1 VFILK
6 RNIKLTIEYDGTN
19 YSGWQK
25 QKHSITIQQKIE
37 EAIKSITREDCEVI
51 GSSRTDAGVHARG
64 FTANFITESNI
75 PPNKFKYAI
84 NSKLPKD
91 IVIINSEEVP
101 LEFHSRF
108 DSKGKKYIY
117 TILNRE
123 EPPTIERNYVYHFPK
138 KLDVD
143 LMRQGSKFFIGEHE
157 FDSFYKKSGST
168 VKSTLRNIYYCD
180 VRKKD
185 NLIEFTV
192 IGSGFLYNMVR
203 IMAGTLI
210 EVGIGRIQPK
220 DIQDILLAKDREKA
234 GRSLPPQG
242 LCLHEVLY

>member
-1 VFILK
+1 MK
-6 RNIKLTIEYDGTN
+6 RNIKLIIEYDGTN

-37 EAIKSITREDCEVI
+37 EAIKSITKEDCEVI

-64 FTANFITESNI
+64 FVANFITESNI

-91 IVIINSEEVP
+91 IVIRNSEEVP

-180 VRKKD
+180 VIKRD
-185 NLIEFTV
+185 NLIEFIV
-192 IGSGFLYNMVR
+192 IGNGFLYNMVR

-242 LCLHEVLY
+242 LCLYEVLYW

>member
-1 VFILK
+1 MK

-242 LCLHEVLY
+242 LCLHEVLYW

>member
-1 VFILK
+1 MK

>member
-6 RNIKLTIEYDGTN
+6 RNIKLIIEYDGTN

-37 EAIKSITREDCEVI
+37 EAIKSITKEDCEVI

-64 FTANFITESNI
+64 FVANFITESNI

-91 IVIINSEEVP
+91 IVIRNSEEVP

-180 VRKKD
+180 VIKRD
-185 NLIEFTV
+185 NLIEFIV
-192 IGSGFLYNMVR
+192 IGNGFLYNMVR

-242 LCLHEVLY
+242 LCLYEVLY

>member
-25 QKHSITIQQKIE
+25 QKHSITIQEKIE
-37 EAIKSITREDCEVI
+37 EAIKTITREDCEVI

-64 FTANFITESNI
+64 YVGNFITQSNI
-75 PPNKFKYAI
+75 PSAKFKYAI

-91 IVIINSEEVP
+91 IVIINSEEMP

>member
-1 VFILK
+1 LK
-6 RNIKLTIEYDGTN
+6 RNIKLIIEYDGTN

-37 EAIKSITREDCEVI
+37 EAIKSITKEDCEVI

-64 FTANFITESNI
+64 FVANFITESNI

-91 IVIINSEEVP
+91 IVIRNSEEVP

-180 VRKKD
+180 VIKRD
-185 NLIEFTV
+185 NLIEFIV
-192 IGSGFLYNMVR
+192 IGNGFLYNMVR

-242 LCLHEVLY
+242 LCLYEVLY

>member
-1 VFILK
+1 LK
-6 RNIKLTIEYDGTN
+6 RNIKLIIEYDGTN

-37 EAIKSITREDCEVI
+37 EAIKSITKEDCEVI

-64 FTANFITESNI
+64 FVANFITESNI

-91 IVIINSEEVP
+91 IVIRNSEEVP

-180 VRKKD
+180 VIKRD
-185 NLIEFTV
+185 NLIEFIV
-192 IGSGFLYNMVR
+192 IGNGFLYNMVR

-242 LCLHEVLY
+242 LCLYEVLYW

>member
-1 VFILK
+1 MK
-6 RNIKLTIEYDGTN
+6 RNIKLIIEYDGTN
-19 YSGWQK
+19 YSGWHK

-37 EAIKSITREDCEVI
+37 EAIKSITKEDCEVI

-64 FTANFITESNI
+64 FVANFITESNI

-91 IVIINSEEVP
+91 IVIRNSEEVP

-180 VRKKD
+180 VIKRD
-185 NLIEFTV
+185 NLIEFIV
-192 IGSGFLYNMVR
+192 IGNGFLYNMVR

-242 LCLHEVLY
+242 LCLYEVLY

>member
-1 VFILK
+1 MK
-6 RNIKLTIEYDGTN
+6 RNIKLIIEYDGTN

-37 EAIKSITREDCEVI
+37 EAIKSITKEDCEVI

-64 FTANFITESNI
+64 FVANFITESNI

-91 IVIINSEEVP
+91 IVIRNSEEVP

-180 VRKKD
+180 VIKRD
-185 NLIEFTV
+185 NLIEFIV
-192 IGSGFLYNMVR
+192 IGNGFLYNMVR

-242 LCLHEVLY
+242 LCLYEVLY